1 MKLKEA
7 NKQRTFNA
15 AIKDIDFW
23 LGEVES
29 LLKSEDS
36 GKDLSSVQNLI
47 KKHQMIEADIA
58 SHEDRIKDMNSLAD
72 SLIESGKGF
81 SSYIQVSFLSF
92 VRFLTD

>member
-72 SLIESGKGF
+72 SLIESGKASSSAFRVQLAHF
-81 SSYIQVSFLSF
+81 SG
-92 VRFLTD
+92 